1 MYDIKKAIKQ
11 EKTNW
16 VFQKYLLSVRF
27 LLLYSWQLFCYLEH
41 SAIGLLPVSVLPDI
55 DFPTIQ
61 VSVSLPGADPTTMA
75 SSVALPL
82 EKQFSTISDIDSM
95 SSVNSNGTTQ
105 ITLQFNLDRDIDAAA
120 QDVQAAISSAAK
132 QLPNDLPTPPSYRK
146 VNPADAPIFYLS
158 LTSDTMPL
166 YSVDYYAETIM
177 AERLSMLPGIAQ
189 VQVYGSQQYAVRVQV
204 DPVKMAANNI
214 GLDQVSN
221 IISSANVNLPTGALY
236 GKDIYSSIRAPGQLQ
251 DAKEYNELILT
262 YKNGNPLFLKNI
274 GKAIDSVA
282 NNKIAAWYRDKPGI
296 ILAIQKQPDTNTI
309 EIVDSIKEVLPL
321 LRRQIPEGVNI
332 NIMFDR
338 SISIRESVNDA
349 NFTMLLALILV
360 VIAIFL
366 FLHNLRSVIIPTIAL
381 PLSIVGT
388 FAFMYLFGYSIDNMS
403 LMALTLAMG
412 FVVDD
417 AIVVLENITR
427 HMEKGE
433 SKIAACISGTKE
445 IGFTIVSMT
454 LSLMAV
460 FIPILFMSGILGK
473 LLHELAVVITT
484 AILLSGVISITV
496 TPMLCN
502 VFLRDSS
509 VIPHEEGIIPRL
521 DSGISGNILSQ
532 TISQDPVVKLRDD
545 KKNNT
550 PLTEKAFEYI
560 KQKYGSSLK
569 TVVAHSKTTM
579 LIFLLV
585 IIATAYLFG
594 KVRKGFM
601 PDSDTGQILVFTEAA
616 QTISFDAMVKEQ
628 QQVSDVLLKN
638 PNIDSF
644 FSAVGVSGRNSA
656 VNQGTI
662 FISLKPRDQ
671 RIGAD
676 AVIDQLRSKL
686 NHLVGLKVYIQ
697 NVPTITIGGQA
708 TKSQY
713 QYTMQGLDQ
722 DELFS
727 FTPKLKDKLAR
738 LPGFIDV
745 TSDLQI
751 AQPQTLVQIDRF
763 KATKLGIS
771 VEQIQNI
778 LYAAYGSQQI
788 STLYTPTAQYDVILE
803 LDPKYQTDSS
813 MLSLVNINSANG
825 NLVPLTTLAKIV
837 NTVGPL
843 SISHFGQ
850 LPSVTVSFN
859 LQDGYSISDAVPKV
873 NEAIRELQ
881 MPATIT
887 GSFQGTAQAFQ
898 SSFSDLGLLLGLAVI
913 VIYII
918 LGMLYESFVHPI
930 TILSGLPTAIFGAL
944 LTLLIFNSELDM
956 YGFVGLIMLI
966 GIVKKNAIMIIDF
979 ALELKRTGNKSSH
992 EAIYEACIIR
1002 FRPIMMTTLAA
1013 LMGAMPIALGVG
1025 ATGAERRSLGLAV
1038 VGGLLTSQLLTLYI
1052 TPIIFLYLEAA
1063 KKWLK
1068 RSNYKAEI
1076 RNYPELGFV
1085 NKI

>member
-1 MYDIKKAIKQ
+1 MGISEIFIKRPVLATLFMVTI
-11 EKTNW
+11 
-16 VFQKYLLSVRF
+16 LLF
-27 LLLYSWQLFCYLEH
+27 GAFGYK
-41 SAIGLLPVSVLPDI
+41 LLPVSVLPDI

-158 LTSDTMPL
+158 LTSDTLPL
-166 YSVDYYAETIM
+166 YTVDYYAETIM
-177 AERLSMLPGIAQ
+177 AERLSMLPGVAQ

-204 DPVKMAANNI
+204 DPVKMATNNI

-251 DAKEYNELILT
+251 DAKEYNDLILT

-282 NNKIAAWYRDKPGI
+282 NNKIAAWYRDKPGV

-388 FAFMYLFGYSIDNMS
+388 FAFMYLFGFSIDNMS

-433 SKIAACISGTKE
+433 GKIAACINGTKE

-502 VFLRDSS
+502 VFLKDR
-509 VIPHEEGIIPRL
+509 HCEERS
-521 DSGISGNILSQ
+521 DEAISGHQ
-532 TISQDPVVKLRDD
+532 TEIATASL
-545 KKNNT
+545 T
-550 PLTEKAFEYI
+550 PRNDESLLTEKAFEYI

-569 TVVAHSKTTM
+569 TVVEHSKTTM
-579 LIFLLV
+579 LVFLLV

-662 FISLKPRDQ
+662 FISLKPRNQ

-676 AVIDQLRSKL
+676 EVIDQLRSKL
-686 NHLVGLKVYIQ
+686 NHLVGLRVYIQ

-738 LPGFIDV
+738 LLGFIDV

-751 AQPQTLVQIDRF
+751 AQPQTLAQIDRY
-763 KATKLGIS
+763 KAAKLGIS

-778 LYAAYGSQQI
+778 LYATYGAEQI

-837 NTVGPL
+837 NNVGPL

-873 NEAIRELQ
+873 NQAIKDLQ

-979 ALELKRTGNKSSH
+979 ALELERTGNKSSH

-1063 KKWLK
+1063 KRWLK
-1068 RSNYKAEI
+1068 NSNYKAEI
-1076 RNYPELGFV
+1076 RSYPEL
-1085 NKI
+1085 NWKD

>member
-1 MYDIKKAIKQ
+1 MLATLFMATI
-11 EKTNW
+11 
-16 VFQKYLLSVRF
+16 LLFGIFGYR
-27 LLLYSWQLFCYLEH
+27 
-41 SAIGLLPVSVLPDI
+41 LLPVSVLPDI

-82 EKQFSTISDIDSM
+82 EKQFSTISNIDSM
-95 SSVNSNGTTQ
+95 SSVNSAGSTQ
-105 ITLQFNLDRDIDAAA
+105 ITLQFDLSRDIDAAA

-146 VNPADAPIFYLS
+146 VNPADAPIFYIS
-158 LTSDTMPL
+158 LTSDTLPL
-166 YSVDYYAETIM
+166 YTVDYYAETIM
-177 AERLSMLPGIAQ
+177 AERLSMLPGVAQ

-214 GLDQVSN
+214 GLDQVSS
-221 IISSANVNLPTGALY
+221 IISSSNVNLPTGALY
-236 GKDIYSSIRAPGQLQ
+236 GKDIYSSIQAPGQLQ
-251 DAKEYNELILT
+251 NAKEYNDLILT
-262 YKNGNPLFLKNI
+262 YRNGSPLFLKNI

-309 EIVDSIKEVLPL
+309 EIVDGIKEVLPL

-349 NFTMLLALILV
+349 NFTMILALILV
-360 VIAIFL
+360 VLAIFL
-366 FLHNLRSVIIPTIAL
+366 FLHNFRSVIIPTIAL

-388 FAFMYLFGYSIDNMS
+388 FAFMYLFGFSIDNMS

-427 HMEKGE
+427 HIEAGQN
-433 SKIAACISGTKE
+433 KIQACINGTKE

-454 LSLMAV
+454 LSLTAV

-502 VFLRDSS
+502 VFLKDEKHST
-509 VIPHEEGIIPRL
+509 VIPQL
-521 DSGISGNILSQ
+521 DCGISGGI
-532 TISQDPVVKLRDD
+532 ISQAASQDTVVKPRYD
-545 KKNNT
+545 KI

-560 KQKYGSSLK
+560 KQKYSNSLE
-569 TVVAHSKTTM
+569 VVAEYSKTTM
-579 LIFLLV
+579 LVFLLV

-594 KVRKGFM
+594 LVRKGFM
-601 PDSDTGQILVFTEAA
+601 PDSDTGQILIFTEAA

-638 PNIDSF
+638 PNIESF
-644 FSAVGVSGRNSA
+644 FSAVGVSGRNSS

-662 FISLKPRDQ
+662 FISLKPRNQ
-671 RIGAD
+671 RVGAD
-676 AVIDQLRSKL
+676 EVIDQLRSKL

-713 QYTMQGLDQ
+713 QYTLQGLDQ
-722 DELFS
+722 DELFGFS
-727 FTPKLKDKLAR
+727 PKLQAKLAAT
-738 LPGFIDV
+738 PGFLDV
-745 TSDLQI
+745 TSDLQMS
-751 AQPQTLVQIDRF
+751 QPQTLVQIDRY
-763 KATKLGIS
+763 KAAKLGIS
-771 VEQIQNI
+771 VEQIQNV
-778 LYAAYGSQQI
+778 LYAAYGAEQI
-788 STLYTPTAQYDVILE
+788 STLYTPTAQYDIILE

-813 MLSLVNINSANG
+813 MLSLVNINSAN
-825 NLVPLTTLAKIV
+825 NTLVPLTTLAKIV
-837 NTVGPL
+837 NSVGPL

-859 LQDGYSISDAVPKV
+859 LQDGFSISDAVPKV
-873 NEAIRELQ
+873 NEAVRELQ

-918 LGMLYESFVHPI
+918 LGMLYESFVHPV
-930 TILSGLPTAIFGAL
+930 TILSGLPTAVFGAL

-979 ALELKRTGNKSSH
+979 ALELERTSNKSSKDV
-992 EAIYEACIIR
+992 ILEACTIR

-1013 LMGAMPIALGVG
+1013 LMGAMPIALGIG
-1025 ATGAERRSLGLAV
+1025 STGAERRSLGLAV

-1052 TPIIFLYLEAA
+1052 TPIIFLYLEAG
-1063 KKWLK
+1063 K
-1068 RSNYKAEI
+1068 RKLQSVSSH
-1076 RNYPELGFV
+1076 G
-1085 NKI
+1085 